1 MASRSGAGPTG
12 EGQRAVRDDTAA
24 PSYCVGIV
32 SYRSYDDLARCL
44 ESIANQKVRPEAV
57 HVLDADPDPAHHAA
71 LTERFPWVTVED
83 SPNRGYAGGA
93 NRILAR
99 VLEHHPDTDFCLLL
113 NPDVVLEPEF
123 AARLTAAAGARPG
136 VALATGKLL
145 RPDGRTIDSAG
156 IELPR
161 HRRPRDRGSEQ
172 QDHGQLDEAGDVFGA
187 SGAAMLIR
195 IEALADLALDGEVF
209 DEDFFV
215 YHEDTDLSWRA
226 QRLGWRVHYEP
237 TARAAH
243 VRGWRRGERFDVPT
257 SIRRHSFK
265 NHYLQLI
272 KNESGSQL
280 ARDLPVLLAWEGLRL
295 GYALLRDP
303 AVLPGYVQAWRL
315 SGRALQKR
323 RLLQTKIDQKKV
335 DAKAGSVAHSSAPAI

>member
-1 MASRSGAGPTG
+1 M
-12 EGQRAVRDDTAA
+12 RDESAA
-24 PSYCVGIV
+24 PGYCVGIV

-44 ESIANQKVRPEAV
+44 ESIANQKLRPEGV
-57 HVLDADPDPAHHAA
+57 HVLDADADPSHHQA
-71 LTERFPWVTVED
+71 LIERFPWLSVED

-93 NRILAR
+93 NR
-99 VLEHHPDTDFCLLL
+99 VLSWVIENHPDTDFCLLL

-123 AARLTAAAGARPG
+123 ADRLTRAVSERAG

-156 IELPR
+156 IDLPR

-172 QDHGQLDEAGDVFGA
+172 TDHGQHDEPGDVFGA

-195 IEALADLALDGEVF
+195 MSALPDLSLAGEIF

-215 YHEDTDLSWRA
+215 YHEDTDLCWRA

-237 TARAAH
+237 SARAAH
-243 VRGWRRGERFDVPT
+243 TRGWRRGDRFGVAT

-272 KNESGSQL
+272 KNESRSDL
-280 ARDLPVLLAWEGLRL
+280 ARGLPVLLAWEGLRL

-303 AVLPGYVQAWRL
+303 AVLPAYAAAFRL
-315 SGRALQKR
+315 SGKAFHKR
-323 RLLQTKIDQKKV
+323 RLLREKLQNKV
-335 DAKAGSVAHSSAPAI
+335 PGPPS